1 MMTNASPLP
10 ADLLAR
16 FRAIVG
22 DKHAI
27 VDGDEQAPY
36 LVEERGLYQGHS
48 PLILRPGSTEE
59 VAAICKLATETKTPL
74 VPQGGNTGLVG
85 GQIPHHG
92 EILLS
97 LRRMDKVREIDPS
110 SNTMICESGV
120 ILANAHVAAEKADRI
135 FPLWLGSEGS
145 CTIGGNLSTNAGGIA
160 ALSYGVARD
169 LVLGLEVVLADGRV
183 LNGLSKLKKDNTGYD
198 LRNLFIGAEGTLGII
213 TAAVLKLMPKPRTV
227 ETAFVGLASPEAA
240 LELLALSQSHAG
252 SALTSF
258 ELIADIAVQF
268 ALKHGPGL
276 RAPLSDAHP
285 WYVLMEIS
293 SPRDDGR
300 TLIEGALEAAMEAG
314 LVDDAVIAANLDQR
328 QAFWTLREVISHAQK
343 PEGGSIKHDVS
354 VPVAAVPQFLIDADA
369 AVTKLIPGTRPVAFG
384 HLGDGNI
391 HYNISQPV
399 GADKAAFVARWH
411 EVNDV
416 VHAIVR
422 QHGGS
427 ISAEHGIGLL
437 KRGELPRVK
446 DPVALDLMRTLK
458 RTLDP
463 LDILNPGKV
472 V

>member
-1 MMTNASPLP
+1 MTAPSSLS

-27 VDGDEQAPY
+27 MDGDEKAPY
-36 LVEERGLYQGHS
+36 LVEERGLYQGNS
-48 PLILRPGSTEE
+48 SLILRPGTTNE
-59 VAAICKLATETKTPL
+59 VAAICKLAAETRTPL

-97 LRRMDKVREIDPS
+97 LRRLDKVREVDPS

-120 ILANAHVAAEKADRI
+120 ILANAHVAAEKAERI

-169 LVLGLEVVLADGRV
+169 LVLGLEVVLADGRI
-183 LNGLSKLKKDNTGYD
+183 LNDLSKLKKDNTGYD

-213 TAAVLKLMPKPRTV
+213 TAAVLKLMPRPRTV
-227 ETAFVGLASPEAA
+227 ETAFVGLASPAAA
-240 LELLALSQSHAG
+240 LKLLELSQSSAG
-252 SALTSF
+252 ATLTSF

-268 ALKHGPGL
+268 ALRHGPGL
-276 RAPLSDAHP
+276 RAPLSESHP

-293 SPRDDGR
+293 SPRDDAR
-300 TLIEGALEAAMEAG
+300 MLIENTLEAAMEAG
-314 LVDDAVIAANLDQR
+314 LVDDAVIASSLDQR
-328 QAFWTLREVISHAQK
+328 QAFWTLREVISPAQK

-354 VPVAAVPQFLIDADA
+354 VPVAAVPQFIAEADA
-369 AVTKLIPGTRPVAFG
+369 AVTKLIPGARPVAFG

-399 GADKAAFVARWH
+399 DADKAAFVARWH
-411 EVNDV
+411 EVNDT

-422 QHGGS
+422 KHGGS

-437 KRGELPRVK
+437 KRDELPHVK

-463 LDILNPGKV
+463 LNILNPGKV

>member
-1 MMTNASPLP
+1 MMTTAPALS

-16 FRAIVG
+16 FSAIVG
-22 DKHAI
+22 DKHA
-27 VDGDEQAPY
+27 VTDGDEKAPY

-48 PLILRPGSTEE
+48 PVVLRPGTTEE
-59 VAAICKLATETKTPL
+59 VAAICKLANETRTPL

-97 LRRMDKVREIDPS
+97 LRRLDKVRELDPS

-120 ILANAHVAAEKADRI
+120 ILANAHVAAETVERI

-169 LVLGLEVVLADGRV
+169 LVLGLEVVLADGRI

-198 LRNLFIGAEGTLGII
+198 LRHLFMGAEGTLGII
-213 TAAVLKLMPKPRTV
+213 TAAVLKLMPKPRTM

-240 LELLALSQSHAG
+240 LELLKLSQSSAG
-252 SALTSF
+252 STLTSF

-268 ALKHGPGL
+268 ALTHGPGL
-276 RAPLSDAHP
+276 RAPLSGSHP
-285 WYVLMEIS
+285 WFVLMEIS
-293 SPRDDGR
+293 SPRDDAR
-300 TLIEGALEAAMEAG
+300 ALIENTLEAAMEAG
-314 LVDDAVIAANLDQR
+314 LVDDAVIAASIDQR
-328 QAFWTLREVISHAQK
+328 NAFWTLREVITPAQK
-343 PEGGSIKHDVS
+343 SEGGSIKHDVS
-354 VPVAAVPQFLIDADA
+354 VPVAAVPQFIAEADA
-369 AVTKLIPGTRPVAFG
+369 AVVKLIPGARVVAFG

-391 HYNISQPV
+391 HYNVSQPP
-399 GADKAAFVARWH
+399 GADKAEYVARWH
-411 EVNDV
+411 EMNEA
-416 VHAIVR
+416 VHAIVLK
-422 QHGGS
+422 HGGS
-427 ISAEHGIGLL
+427 ISAEHGIGVL
-437 KRGELPRVK
+437 KRDELTHVK

-463 LDILNPGKV
+463 NNILNPGKV

>member
-1 MMTNASPLP
+1 MMTASSLSP
-10 ADLLAR
+10 DLLAR
-16 FRAIVG
+16 FSAIVG
-22 DKHAI
+22 DRHAI
-27 VDGDEQAPY
+27 ADGDEKTPY
-36 LVEERGLYQGHS
+36 LIEERGLYQGRS
-48 PLILRPGSTEE
+48 PVILRPGTTDE
-59 VAAICKLATETKTPL
+59 VAAICKLATETRTPL

-97 LRRMDKVREIDPS
+97 LRRLDKVREVDPS

-145 CTIGGNLSTNAGGIA
+145 CTIGGIA

-169 LVLGLEVVLADGRV
+169 LVLGLEVVLADGRI

-240 LELLALSQSHAG
+240 LKLLELSQSSAG
-252 SALTSF
+252 PTLTSF

-276 RAPLSDAHP
+276 RAPLSDSHP

-293 SPRDDGR
+293 SPRDDAR
-300 TLIEGALEAAMEAG
+300 ALIENTLEAAMEAG

-328 QAFWTLREVISHAQK
+328 QAFWTLREVISPAQK

-354 VPVAAVPQFLIDADA
+354 VPVAAVPQFIADADA
-369 AVTKLIPGTRPVAFG
+369 AVTKFIPGARVVAFG

-391 HYNISQPV
+391 HYNVSQPLD
-399 GADKAAFVARWH
+399 ADKNAFVARWH

-422 QHGGS
+422 KHGGS

-437 KRGELPRVK
+437 KRDELPRVK

-463 LDILNPGKV
+463 LNILNPGKV